1 MMRLPEGM
9 RANLIVYLKTEIDG
23 IQADLALTIEGFSS
37 IPELPHE
44 IDVESLARQLK
55 IDAELD
61 FAKTRLMTAAEITE
75 YRRAEDEEGGD
86 A

>member
-1 MMRLPEGM
+1 MRLPEGM

-44 IDVESLARQLK
+44 IDVESLARRLK
-55 IDAELD
+55 LDVPLD
-61 FAKTRLMTAAEITE
+61 FTKTRLMTATEITE
-75 YRRAEDEEGGD
+75 YRRAQEEGRGD